1 MEKVTKAE
9 KGIISTT
16 DIYQAAYLAMKKH
29 EPKLSKQDGRVVFE
43 FSGPEELKILVKNY
57 LANPSVKVLDYAGQV
72 KRLRAATVKL
82 RK

>member
-1 MEKVTKAE
+1 MEKVMKAE

-16 DIYQAAYLAMKKH
+16 DVYQAAYLAMKKH
-29 EPKLSKQDGRVVFE
+29 EPKLSKQEGRIVFE
-43 FSGPEELKILVKNY
+43 FSGPEELKLLVKNY
-57 LANPSVKVLDYAGQV
+57 LTNSSVKVLDYAGQV